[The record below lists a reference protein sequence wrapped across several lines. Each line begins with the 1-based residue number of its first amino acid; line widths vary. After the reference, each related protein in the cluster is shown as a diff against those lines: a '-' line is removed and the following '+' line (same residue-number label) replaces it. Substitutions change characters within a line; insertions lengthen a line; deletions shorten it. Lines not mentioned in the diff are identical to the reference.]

1 MRSLEHRHELA
12 QARREHD
19 MRRHRP
25 FIPSYLAP
33 ALLLLV
39 LAALAV
45 VPAASTA
52 SAGPP
57 APVAGYRV
65 IRAYPHDPNAFTQ
78 GLVYEHGF
86 LYEGTG
92 RQGQSSLRK
101 VELETGTVVQSVSL
115 DLRHFGEGIAIVDNR
130 IYQLTWQT
138 RTCFVYNKR
147 TFTVLETFSYDGEG
161 WGLTTDGQ
169 RLIMS
174 NGTSTLA
181 VRDPQTFAIV
191 REIEVQDHGVAVERL
206 NELEY
211 IDGEVWANVWQ
222 TDRIA
227 RINPLTGE
235 VTGWIDLTGLLAPAD
250 REGRQVDVLN
260 GIAYDAAAKRI
271 FVTGKLWP
279 KLYQIEI
286 VPSETP
292 PATPG
297 SA

>member
-1 MRSLEHRHELA
+1 MSP
-12 QARREHD
+12 
-19 MRRHRP
+19 HRP
-25 FIPSYLAP
+25 LSPTHLASAVLLLMLAAMAIVPAATTASTNPPAP
-33 ALLLLV
+33 AL
-39 LAALAV
+39 
-45 VPAASTA
+45 
-52 SAGPP
+52 
-57 APVAGYRV
+57 GYRV
-65 IRAYPHDPNAFTQ
+65 VRAYPHDPNAFTQ

-101 VELETGTVVQSVSL
+101 VELETGAVVQSVAL
-115 DLRHFGEGIAIVDNR
+115 DVRHFGEGIAILDNR

-138 RTCFVYNKR
+138 HTCFVYDIR
-147 TFTVLETFSYDGEG
+147 TFTLLGTFPYDGEG

-169 RLIMS
+169 HLIMS
-174 NGTSTLA
+174 NGTSTLT
-181 VRDPQTFAIV
+181 VRDPATFAIV

-227 RINPLTGE
+227 RINPLTGD
-235 VTGWIDLTGLLAPAD
+235 VTGWIDLTGLLSPAD

-260 GIAYDAAAKRI
+260 GIAYDAAAMRI

-286 VPSETP
+286 VPSGPP
-292 PATPG
+292 PATPE